1 MDLLSEKDHGIGLA
15 RALRMPEHAQL
26 AVCHLFLDDRVLRG
40 EPCDDPVDAQVLVVS
55 GNDFLC
61 TASRGVEE
69 NEVLDNVEQVQRM
82 QHALQQNGE
91 QRRML
96 VGLRVVL
103 IQPLPAIEM
112 LQPG

>member
-1 MDLLSEKDHGIGLA
+1 
-15 RALRMPEHAQL
+15 
-26 AVCHLFLDDRVLRG
+26 
-40 EPCDDPVDAQVLVVS
+40 
-55 GNDFLC
+55 
-61 TASRGVEE
+61 
-69 NEVLDNVEQVQRM
+69 M

>member
-1 MDLLSEKDHGIGLA
+1 M
-15 RALRMPEHAQL
+15 
-26 AVCHLFLDDRVLRG
+26 
-40 EPCDDPVDAQVLVVS
+40 VS

-69 NEVLDNVEQVQRM
+69 NEVLDNVEQVKRM